1 MGIKARA
8 LEAAAEAVAT
18 GDEDAKE
25 SARALMDDFTKWSTT
40 REYALKERKRCNENV
55 QAKLAA
61 LKEAMETGHNN
72 ESQQLLKLT
81 VVEERW
87 QDLEEARVERKELM
101 ASCRDQVKL
110 CETRIRE
117 RIEALKSPQLG
128 LFTTSTSTID
138 NPPTTEDDDPE
149 DAEDGT
155 TSKETTDHNNDPNDL
170 PD

>member
-18 GDEDAKE
+18 GDQDAIE

-40 REYALKERKRCNENV
+40 REYAAKERKRCNENV

-61 LKEAMETGHNN
+61 LKEGMEVGHNN
-72 ESQQLLKLT
+72 ESQQIVKLV

-87 QDLEEARVERKELM
+87 QDLEEARAERKELM
-101 ASCRDQVKL
+101 SSCRDQVKL
-110 CETRIRE
+110 CETRIRD

-128 LFTTSTSTID
+128 LFTASTSTID
-138 NPPTTEDDDPE
+138 KPPTPEEDPEDDD
-149 DAEDGT
+149 DDT
-155 TSKETTDHNNDPNDL
+155 KEATDHNNDPNDL